1 MLRVGDCYLRLWFC
15 HSQRTYFS
23 WPVKGTRKT
32 CLGDQWLI
40 LFWASF
46 SMTSNVQCVEPYLK
60 VRCVLVICFPHEFC
74 CEELLVGGP
83 FSSKVPKRVIV
94 GQVHAVVE
102 HMPSTQK
109 TPSSSSGI
117 TEQHCTPTIYHPP
130 GPVLFTVAPAENQ
143 RKPKV
148 SHFSS
153 EGKWDGG
160 SGGDYSGIGE
170 ELKLQEEELTGF
182 QGEQR
187 KSKSFPKGLWESGYL
202 SFTLWLEEEGSMLIY
217 IFF

>member
-1 MLRVGDCYLRLWFC
+1 MSFA
-15 HSQRTYFS
+15 
-23 WPVKGTRKT
+23 VKNY
-32 CLGDQWLI
+32 W
-40 LFWASF
+40 W
-46 SMTSNVQCVEPYLK
+46 
-60 VRCVLVICFPHEFC
+60 
-74 CEELLVGGP
+74 GGP
-83 FSSKVPKRVIV
+83 LSSEVPKRVIV

-117 TEQHCTPTIYHPP
+117 TEQHCTPSIHHLPAAP
-130 GPVLFTVAPAENQ
+130 ILLAVAPAENQ

-160 SGGDYSGIGE
+160 SGGDYSDIGE

-182 QGEQR
+182 QGERR
-187 KSKSFPKGLWESGYL
+187 KSKSFPEGLWESGCL
-202 SFTLWLEEEGSMLIY
+202 SFTLWLEEGKSMVIY
-217 IFF
+217 IFLLI